1 LELICEEIFIFKKN
15 TFIILNKGSYIHQKA
30 ARSDNKT
37 FKDKKSIGK
46 INCYDIGMAK
56 RI

>member
-1 LELICEEIFIFKKN
+1 LELICEKIFIFKKN